1 MTQGQEHM
9 QQMEQTPVAPAQ
21 RILVTGGDGFLG
33 RSVVAALAR
42 RAGSEAVVALDR
54 QPVPVARHVPGVH
67 YKTGDVRS
75 PQLAQWLRQ
84 HRIDSV
90 VHLASS
96 AAPVRPCDRSQA
108 FDVDVNG
115 TRNVLQACADA
126 QVRHLV
132 VASSGA
138 AYGSHADNPPWLTE
152 SCALRASA
160 GAAHAHHKRLVE
172 DMLAEWRIS
181 HPQLRQTVLRMA
193 TILGE
198 TVDNPTTALWE
209 SRRLLAVRGSDSP
222 SVFIW
227 DEDVAGAIVQAL
239 TGARPGCYNVAGDGA
254 LGLQEIAQRLGK
266 RTRPLPA
273 GLLRALLALGLRLG
287 LSRYGPEQ
295 IDGLR
300 YRPVLDNT
308 ALKTQL
314 GYVPRKTSAQAL
326 DAFIAARAALGR
338 PVTAPGAQQP
348 LEASLR

>member
-1 MTQGQEHM
+1 M
-9 QQMEQTPVAPAQ
+9 QQMEQMPATPAQ

-54 QPVPVARHVPGVH
+54 RPVPVARHVPGVH
-67 YKTGDVRS
+67 YKSGDVRS

-96 AAPVRPCDRSQA
+96 AMPVRSCDRTQA

-115 TRNVLQACADA
+115 SRNVLQACADA
-126 QVRHLV
+126 QVQHLV

-138 AYGSHADNPPWLTE
+138 AYGNHADNPPWLTE
-152 SCALRASA
+152 CYPLRASA
-160 GAAHAHHKRLVE
+160 SSAHAHHKRLVE
-172 DMLAEWRIS
+172 EMLADWRVS

-198 TVDNPTTALWE
+198 AVDNPVTALWE
-209 SRRLLAVRGSDSP
+209 PKRLLAVRGSDSP

-254 LGLQEIAQRLGK
+254 LGIEEIAQRLGK
-266 RTRPLPA
+266 RSRPLPA
-273 GLLRALLALGLRLG
+273 GLLRALLALGSRLG
-287 LSRYGPEQ
+287 LSHYGPEQ
-295 IDGLR
+295 VDGLR
-300 YRPVLDNT
+300 DRPVLDNT

-314 GYVPRKTSAQAL
+314 GYVPRKTSSQAL
-326 DAFIAARAALGR
+326 EAFIAARAAQGR

-348 LEASLR
+348 LAAGLR